1 MKLLLGPQGRHATV
15 GDYAREICGGGTL
28 LLVTSG
34 WRERERE
41 TQELEGWLDAPDA
54 ANLELYARAA
64 AVRRAEPD
72 VDEALR
78 QLYHR
83 LAELQRLYRR
93 RLDHAMKAVREM
105 QRFEGDG
112 PLLQDALQESI
123 DALRVLDSR
132 HLERVAATRD
142 ELHATLADGPPELV
156 RHREE
161 VAELL
166 DGADALILAGG
177 HVEALLDSLLLFEV
191 EPALQ
196 RLPVVA
202 WSAGAMVLTDRI
214 LLFHDRPPWGEGNA
228 EWLSPGLGV
237 CPGVLVLPHAR
248 ARLRLRNRDR
258 VARLVQRS
266 APAVCLGLEDD
277 SAVRST
283 GGSLELRSVLQLRS
297 DGSVSRRG
305 EDDWQEAAS

>member
-1 MKLLLGPQGRHATV
+1 MLLGPQGRHATV
-15 GDYAREICGGGTL
+15 GEYAREICGGGTL

-41 TQELEGWLDAPDA
+41 TQQLEEWLAAPA
-54 ANLELYARAA
+54 TNLELYSRAA

-72 VDEALR
+72 VDDALR
-78 QLYHR
+78 QLYQR

-93 RLDHAMKAVREM
+93 RLDHAMKAAREM
-105 QRFEGDG
+105 QRLEGDG
-112 PLLQDALQESI
+112 PLLADARKESI

-142 ELHATLADGPPELV
+142 EFHSALADGPPELA
-156 RHREE
+156 RHRME
-161 VAELL
+161 VAEQL
-166 DGADALILAGG
+166 DGAGALVLAGG
-177 HVEALLDSLLLFEV
+177 HVEALLDSLLLFNL
-191 EPALQ
+191 EPALR

-237 CPGVLVLPHAR
+237 CPGVLLLPHAR
-248 ARLRLRNRDR
+248 TRLRLRNRDR

-266 APAVCLGLEDD
+266 APALCLGLEDD
-277 SAVRST
+277 AAVRSA
-283 GGSLELRSVLQLRS
+283 GGSLELRSVLQLQS

-305 EDDWQEAAS
+305 EDDWQEAAT